1 MGWLKDLKVKAG
13 QGWQEL
19 KDMNA
24 AVEEELR
31 DERAEQTGGRVL
43 NGMLYLEGKVIPVNQ
58 ITGVSLSP
66 DGRQV
71 SVETA
76 GGTTVAEGSD
86 AKNLQRQ
93 ITNAMG

>member
-1 MGWLKDLKVKAG
+1 MGWLKDLGAKAG
-13 QGWQEL
+13 EAFINW
-19 KDMNA
+19 
-24 AVEEELR
+24 EEN
-31 DERAEQTGGRVL
+31 RAEWVRDQTGGRVL

-76 GGTTVAEGSD
+76 GGTTVVEGSD